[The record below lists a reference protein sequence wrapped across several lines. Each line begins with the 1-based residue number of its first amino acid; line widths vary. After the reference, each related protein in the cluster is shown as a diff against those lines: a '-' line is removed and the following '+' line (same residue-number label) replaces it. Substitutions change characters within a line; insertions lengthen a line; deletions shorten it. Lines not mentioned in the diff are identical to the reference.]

1 MVKAKTI
8 TINGKS
14 LTISEAKKTRDKI
27 LKGFVLGAWDKE
39 RNKEM
44 WEEYEMIHEELR
56 KIGEY

>member
-1 MVKAKTI
+1 MVKPKTI

-27 LKGFVLGAWDKE
+27 LKGFRLGAWDKE
-39 RNKEM
+39 KHKRM

-56 KIGEY
+56 K